1 MLAKTA
7 GALRPPSSP
16 TGRFIADSPG
26 FLVLAFVVGPLVI
39 LAVIAIAGPAPMTDS
54 SLLQTVAHNR
64 WARRI
69 FWTVLSVLLL
79 WALAWLVVPPLL
91 KSELTKAASAQLG
104 RKLQIGDID
113 FKPWTLELTVRDL
126 VVAGQ
131 NGSSTQLAVRRLYVN
146 AEMESL
152 LRLAPVVNTLTVDG
166 PQLTLR
172 RLPSGGY
179 DIDDII
185 ARLAARTQDP
195 NAESN
200 SPLRFALFNL
210 SITDGAFEF
219 DDQPAARQ
227 HQLRDLSL
235 TLPFLSNL
243 QARREITVTPQL
255 AFTLNGSRFDSS
267 AATTP
272 FAQSRKTD
280 AQLRIHSMDLAPY
293 LPYVPRGLP
302 VQLQKAVLDADLQLK
317 FVEDGGAQVV
327 LSGKLDLNGVALADA
342 AGSDLL
348 AFDGLKLVFN
358 EIRPLEQRVSLASVS
373 LLAPRLQA
381 RRDAKGQ
388 INLAQ
393 LGGAGS
399 ARAQPSA
406 AAPQPTASGPV
417 ASASA
422 PLSKAAKASES
433 GWQVSIAELSVRD
446 GSAHWN
452 DASLSPAADL
462 AVSGLTLDVRD
473 VVWPMARPL
482 SFSGAMALTRPVM
495 ASASAVAKPKSGVSP
510 PAQARL
516 AFEGSATDQDA
527 TAKLALGDAS
537 LALVAPY
544 VAQFVVP
551 ELQGTVQA
559 DMTLRWKAPDLQL
572 AIASLNVDRLALIKQ
587 GAGADLASVRKLAVT
602 GAEVDLGR
610 RAVSVAKLEVT
621 QPEAAIAR
629 DADARWMFAQW
640 LRTSPEGAGGPATAA
655 PTKTAR
661 ASATAGPESA
671 PWQGKIDLLQVRAGA
686 FRFDDRAAS
695 SPVAF
700 DISALELELKSLQ
713 LDGKQAMPTHLAAR
727 VAARK
732 GEPGSLDY
740 RGTLRAFPLQ
750 ARGKVQAQQIPL
762 HVFEPYFGGTL
773 NIDIA
778 RADAGFKGDVDV
790 ADNGQGPVA
799 TVRGDVVL
807 EDFRANSI
815 AARDGASQLP
825 QELLNWK
832 ALGLRGLDLA
842 MAPGKPL
849 RVAVR
854 ETSLSDFF
862 ARVIV
867 HENGR
872 INLQDIVRSGDAA
885 QPLDGAAPQAG
896 AAGAAVPAKTAA
908 PRTST
913 TMAQGDRDSVVVAAP
928 AAPAPVALA
937 KVDPLAPIIQ
947 VGPISLVHGKV
958 FFSDR
963 FVKPNYSANLTE
975 LTGKLSAFSSQP
987 APGTSGMADLELRG
1001 RAEGTASLE
1010 ILGKLNPLAQPLALD
1025 IKGKV
1030 RDLELPPLS
1039 PYAVKY
1045 AGYGIERGKLSVDVA
1060 YLIQP
1065 DGQLTAS
1072 NQVVLNQ
1079 LAFGDKVEGAPNSL
1093 PVKLAV
1099 ALLADRNGVID
1110 INLPVSGSLNDPQFR
1125 LGPVIFRVIVNLI
1138 GKALTAPFS
1147 LLASAFGGG
1156 GDELSQVAFASG
1168 SALLMPQAAAGLDK
1182 VAKALTDRPMLK
1194 MTVVGTANLERER
1207 DAYQRRRL
1215 QELLQAEKRRAGVSA
1230 SAASAGGASAPAT
1243 TASAP
1248 PARAASAPSAQG
1260 DPDGS
1265 AELLRQVYLRSEIT
1279 KPRDLDGKA
1288 KVLPPAEMEAL
1299 LLANI
1304 PVDDEAMREL
1314 ALQRGVAVKDYLVG
1328 LKLPVERLFLGAAK
1342 TGEADAKWSPR
1353 AELKLGTD

>member
-1 MLAKTA
+1 MTTSTA
-7 GALRPPSSP
+7 
-16 TGRFIADSPG
+16 
-26 FLVLAFVVGPLVI
+26 
-39 LAVIAIAGPAPMTDS
+39 
-54 SLLQTVAHNR
+54 LQTIARNR

-69 FWTVLSVLLL
+69 FWTILSVLLL

-131 NGSSTQLAVRRLYVN
+131 DGSSTQLAIRRLYVN

-152 LRLAPVVNTLTVDG
+152 LRLAPVVNTLTVEG
-166 PQLTLR
+166 PRVNLR
-172 RLPSGGY
+172 RLPSGAY
-179 DIDDII
+179 DIDDIV
-185 ARLAARTQDP
+185 ARLAARPQSPD
-195 NAESN
+195 AESG
-200 SPLRFALFNL
+200 SPVRFALFNL

-219 DDQPAARQ
+219 DDQPVARQ
-227 HQLRDLSL
+227 HALRDLSL

-255 AFTLNGSRFDSS
+255 AFTLNGSRFDSR

-280 AQLRIHSMDLAPY
+280 AQLRIQAMDLAPY
-293 LPYVPRGLP
+293 LPYLPRSLP
-302 VQLQKAVLDADLQLK
+302 VQMQKAVLDADLQLK

-327 LSGKLDLNGVALADA
+327 LSGEVDLSGVALADA
-342 AGSDLL
+342 AGADLL
-348 AFDGLKLVFN
+348 AFDGLKLVFD
-358 EIRPLEQRVSLASVS
+358 EIRPLERRVRLASVA
-373 LLAPRLQA
+373 LQAPRLQA
-381 RRDAKGQ
+381 RRDATGQ

-393 LGGAGS
+393 LGGSGP
-399 ARAQPSA
+399 AQAQASA
-406 AAPQPTASGPV
+406 AGAGAPQQSASG
-417 ASASA
+417 SASA
-422 PLSKAAKASES
+422 ASAPASSAAKASES

-446 GSAHWN
+446 GSADWS
-452 DASLSPAADL
+452 DASLSSAAAL

-473 VVWPMARPL
+473 VVWPMAHPL
-482 SFSGAMALTRPVM
+482 SFKGSLAMAGAGTTPP
-495 ASASAVAKPKSGVSP
+495 AAGAKQKSGNVPSAP
-510 PAQARL
+510 ARL
-516 AFEGSATDQDA
+516 AFEGSATDQEA

-572 AIASLNVDRLALIKQ
+572 AVAALNVDRLALVKPGP
-587 GAGADLASVRKLAVT
+587 GARADLASVRKLAVT
-602 GAEVDLGR
+602 GAELDLAR
-610 RAVSVAKLEVT
+610 RAVSVARLEIT

-640 LRTSPEGAGGPATAA
+640 LRTPSESASGPATAA
-655 PTKTAR
+655 PAKPAQAAAPR
-661 ASATAGPESA
+661 GAESA
-671 PWQGKIDLLQVRAGA
+671 PWQGKIAQLQVRAGA
-686 FRFDDRAAS
+686 FRFDDKAAAR
-695 SPVAF
+695 PVAF
-700 DISALELELKSLQ
+700 DVSALELELQNLQ
-713 LDGKQAMPTHLAAR
+713 LDGKQPVPTHLSAR

-732 GEPGSLDY
+732 GEPGRLDY
-740 RGTLRAFPLQ
+740 RGTVRAFPLQ
-750 ARGKVQAQQIPL
+750 AKGKVQAQQIPL
-762 HVFEPYFGGTL
+762 HVFEPYFGGNL

-872 INLQDIVRSGDAA
+872 INLQDIVRSGDAT
-885 QPLDGAAPQAG
+885 QPLDGAPAQGG
-896 AAGAAVPAKTAA
+896 AAKAA
-908 PRTST
+908 PARNTTSAAAST
-913 TMAQGDRDSVVVAAP
+913 ATVQGDRDSVAVAAP
-928 AAPAPVALA
+928 AAPAPVAVA
-937 KVDPLAPIIQ
+937 KVDPMAPIIQ
-947 VGPISLVHGKV
+947 IGPVSLVHGKV

-1168 SALLMPQAAAGLDK
+1168 SAVLMPQAAAGLDK

-1207 DAYQRRRL
+1207 DAYKRRRL

-1230 SAASAGGASAPAT
+1230 GKAPPPGAAASAPTVSAAATPAAPAT
-1243 TASAP
+1243 
-1248 PARAASAPSAQG
+1248 AASAPSAQG

-1265 AELLRQVYLRSEIT
+1265 TELLRQVYLRSEIT

-1342 TGEADAKWSPR
+1342 TDEPDAKWSPR
-1353 AELKLGTD
+1353 AELKLGTN

>member
-1 MLAKTA
+1 LA
-7 GALRPPSSP
+7 L
-16 TGRFIADSPG
+16 
-26 FLVLAFVVGPLVI
+26 
-39 LAVIAIAGPAPMTDS
+39 
-54 SLLQTVAHNR
+54 
-64 WARRI
+64 
-69 FWTVLSVLLL
+69 
-79 WALAWLVVPPLL
+79 
-91 KSELTKAASAQLG
+91 
-104 RKLQIGDID
+104 
-113 FKPWTLELTVRDL
+113 
-126 VVAGQ
+126 
-131 NGSSTQLAVRRLYVN
+131 
-146 AEMESL
+146 
-152 LRLAPVVNTLTVDG
+152 
-166 PQLTLR
+166 
-172 RLPSGGY
+172 
-179 DIDDII
+179 
-185 ARLAARTQDP
+185 
-195 NAESN
+195 
-200 SPLRFALFNL
+200 
-210 SITDGAFEF
+210 
-219 DDQPAARQ
+219 
-227 HQLRDLSL
+227 
-235 TLPFLSNL
+235 
-243 QARREITVTPQL
+243 
-255 AFTLNGSRFDSS
+255 
-267 AATTP
+267 
-272 FAQSRKTD
+272 
-280 AQLRIHSMDLAPY
+280 
-293 LPYVPRGLP
+293 
-302 VQLQKAVLDADLQLK
+302 
-317 FVEDGGAQVV
+317 
-327 LSGKLDLNGVALADA
+327 
-342 AGSDLL
+342 
-348 AFDGLKLVFN
+348 
-358 EIRPLEQRVSLASVS
+358 
-373 LLAPRLQA
+373 
-381 RRDAKGQ
+381 
-388 INLAQ
+388 
-393 LGGAGS
+393 
-399 ARAQPSA
+399 
-406 AAPQPTASGPV
+406 
-417 ASASA
+417 
-422 PLSKAAKASES
+422 
-433 GWQVSIAELSVRD
+433 
-446 GSAHWN
+446 
-452 DASLSPAADL
+452 
-462 AVSGLTLDVRD
+462 SGLTLDVRD

-482 SFSGAMALTRPVM
+482 SFSGAMALARPVAASTAAM
-495 ASASAVAKPKSGVSP
+495 AKAKSGDAAP
-510 PAQARL
+510 TPARL
-516 AFEGSATDQDA
+516 AFEGSATDQEA

-559 DMTLRWKAPDLQL
+559 DMTLRWKAPNLQL
-572 AIASLNVDRLALIKQ
+572 AIASLNVDRLALVKPGP
-587 GAGADLASVRKLAVT
+587 GARADLASVRKLAVT
-602 GAEVDLGR
+602 GAELDLGR
-610 RAVSVAKLEVT
+610 RALSVAKVEVS
-621 QPEAAIAR
+621 QPEAAVSR

-640 LRTSPEGAGGPATAA
+640 LRASAEGASAPATAA
-655 PTKTAR
+655 PAKAAP
-661 ASATAGPESA
+661 ASSASGPESA
-671 PWQGKIDLLQVRAGA
+671 PWQGKIDLFQVRAGA
-686 FRFDDRAAS
+686 LRFDDKATG

-700 DISALELELKSLQ
+700 DVSALELEIKNLQ

-732 GEPGSLDY
+732 GEPGRLDY
-740 RGTLRAFPLQ
+740 RGTVRVFPLQ
-750 ARGKVQAQQIPL
+750 ARGAVQAQQIPL
-762 HVFEPYFGGTL
+762 HVFEPYFGGSL

-799 TVRGDVVL
+799 TVRGDMVL

-832 ALGLRGLDLA
+832 ALGLRGMDLA

-854 ETSLSDFF
+854 ETSLTDFF

-885 QPLDGAAPQAG
+885 QPLDGAPSPAG
-896 AAGAAVPAKTAA
+896 AAKAVPRADTAVA
-908 PRTST
+908 SRSATL
-913 TMAQGDRDSVVVAAP
+913 AQGDRDSVAVAAP
-928 AAPAPVALA
+928 VAPAPVALA

-947 VGPISLVHGKV
+947 IGPISLVHGKV

-1072 NQVVLNQ
+1072 NQVILNQ

-1156 GDELSQVAFASG
+1156 GDELSQVAFSSG
-1168 SALLMPQAAAGLDK
+1168 SAVLMPQAAAGLDK

-1207 DAYQRRRL
+1207 DAYKRRRL
-1215 QELLQAEKRRAGVSA
+1215 QELLLAEQRRAGVGSG
-1230 SAASAGGASAPAT
+1230 AAAAGAAGAPAA

-1248 PARAASAPSAQG
+1248 PGAAASAPSARQG
-1260 DPDGS
+1260 GPDGS
-1265 AELLRQVYLRSEIT
+1265 SELLRQVYLRSEIT

-1299 LLANI
+1299 LLASI

-1342 TGEADAKWSPR
+1342 TGESDTKWSPR
-1353 AELKLGTD
+1353 AELKLGTQ